1 MLLLFLQNPFGPLM
15 ASLPRHLCKYLI
27 KPRELGAPGGE
38 ACLLLPERSWE
49 IDNTADVRKQGGQD
63 AQVGRRCHSGL
74 FG

>member
-1 MLLLFLQNPFGPLM
+1 M

-38 ACLLLPERSWE
+38 ACLLLPEWSWG

-63 AQVGRRCHSGL
+63 AQMATDATVAFLVESDS
-74 FG
+74 